1 MVDFIILDDHS
12 LELVLVAQLVLA
24 AIRGIRSGREAEL
37 FIFRPSIVAV
47 STYEAG

>member
-24 AIRGIRSGREAEL
+24 AIRGVRGGREAGMVFL
-37 FIFRPSIVAV
+37 VAIVAV
-47 STYEAG
+47 STYESR